1 MMLCILVLTVHINHS
16 DMLRYRTVEEKGTLK
31 LYDLLSFTEILY
43 SRFEWKDFW
52 FYNFDYHYVSC
63 TNVPII
69 VLFCLYLKKK
79 FDSEFLKG
87 NICLR
92 REDTMFFFKWKLH
105 DKKYSRTIKFHF
117 SYICI
122 CFEKNSLNLNTFE
135 NSCLFRKKP
144 PPKECILGAK
154 LN

>member
-92 REDTMFFFKWKLH
+92 REDTMFF
-105 DKKYSRTIKFHF
+105 
-117 SYICI
+117 
-122 CFEKNSLNLNTFE
+122 
-135 NSCLFRKKP
+135 
-144 PPKECILGAK
+144 
-154 LN
+154 